1 MRWQTLEL
9 TQNKKA
15 YMNKTKLLLI
25 AIGLFFSM
33 NLSAQNDFKIGIN
46 VGLNY
51 PDIRGNE
58 FAKFNNFKVGY
69 LFGVTLDFYLKEN
82 LSIKA
87 NVNYERKIK
96 KLELTFFDN
105 QAQETGTENYNE
117 IFEYINI
124 PILLKYEFG
133 NSKFFVN
140 GGPFLNYLL
149 NNKIDED
156 YPNDDSGLV
165 TEQKK
170 IDFGLSAGIGTNI
183 SLNEKNGLII
193 ELRND
198 FGIIDTGGVP
208 NQVNGTVK
216 TNAIK
221 LILGWN
227 LGI

>member
-1 MRWQTLEL
+1 
-9 TQNKKA
+9 
-15 YMNKTKLLLI
+15 MNKSKFLIIILGLL
-25 AIGLFFSM
+25 FSM
-33 NLSAQNDFKIGIN
+33 NLSSQNDFKIGIN

-58 FAKFNNFKVGY
+58 FAEFNNFKVGY
-69 LFGVTLDFYLKEN
+69 LFGVSLDYYLKEN

-96 KLELTFFDN
+96 KLELTFFNN

-117 IFEYINI
+117 TFEYINI

-140 GGPFLNYLL
+140 GGPFFNYLL
-149 NNKIDED
+149 NNKINDD
-156 YPNDDSGLV
+156 YPNDDSELV

-170 IDFGLSAGIGTNI
+170 IDFGLSAGIGANI
-183 SLNEKNGLII
+183 SLNEKNDLTI
-193 ELRND
+193 EIRND
-198 FGIIDTGGVP
+198 FGIIDIGGVP
-208 NQVNGTVK
+208 NQVDGTVK
-216 TNAIK
+216 TNTIK